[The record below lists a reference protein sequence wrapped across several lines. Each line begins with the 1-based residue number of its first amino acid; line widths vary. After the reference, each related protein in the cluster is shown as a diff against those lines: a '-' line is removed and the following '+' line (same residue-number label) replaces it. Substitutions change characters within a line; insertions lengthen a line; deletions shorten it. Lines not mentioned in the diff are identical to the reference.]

1 MSNIQNF
8 QHILVN
14 IRYDNLL
21 SRLASDNQADV
32 KWEKIYLELKQ
43 NPGYKSKKR
52 TDVFKFLFW
61 NASKQIVFIHR
72 FEIYYVYG
80 LSLMLGLKIDN
91 AYLEKYDQITI
102 MFMVVFMPVSSMLVK
117 RRQ

>member
-1 MSNIQNF
+1 M
-8 QHILVN
+8 
-14 IRYDNLL
+14 
-21 SRLASDNQADV
+21 
-32 KWEKIYLELKQ
+32 
-43 NPGYKSKKR
+43 
-52 TDVFKFLFW
+52 
-61 NASKQIVFIHR
+61 
-72 FEIYYVYG
+72 YG